1 MRWSLIS
8 VRLIAA
14 ISLLGLVT
22 SGALL
27 AALIS
32 FDDMRE
38 GYDRIATRTVPQLI
52 LASRIGQTAQAIA
65 STAPALSSVTT
76 AFQKQ
81 AVNHRISD
89 QVTLLDGFLEELG
102 AYADMNKDVALL
114 IVEIRT
120 SRDALVENLTELD
133 KTVQTRIQLE
143 ERVGKSYSDAR
154 NVLERLQELHLEV
167 LDWGRVQNKGDDA
180 IRLTVDWFGPMQR
193 VMASILAIPTI
204 TADTLVEIAYDAS
217 RETIDQ
223 IPDPASLIASDDDAA
238 FLKTA
243 ESLANDANWLL
254 DGERGIFNLAR
265 KRLSMLWRQ
274 EGLLS
279 ANKLLANRFVGSVAD
294 LTLSLREDTLADSLT
309 FADIAQSRWT
319 LLISVM
325 VFSLSA
331 VILLSIYAR
340 YQIVK
345 RLTALRQAL
354 IARVGGRSEPIPTAG
369 ADEIADIGQAAVF
382 FTEALVERE
391 KRLRIAKEEAET
403 LARQADAANRSKSL
417 FLANMSH
424 ELRTPLNA
432 IIGFSELI
440 STGYGNPT
448 RSAEYATDINES
460 GRHLLEII
468 NQLLDYS
475 KVEAGERELVIRP
488 LDIAQEFGILRKLV
502 QIQLQRRNLDL
513 VTEIP
518 DNATLL
524 ADRVAFRQILLNLL
538 SNACKFAFEETAIR
552 VTATLNG
559 PLVELR
565 VIDKGIG
572 IAPDH
577 MERVMQPFHQESG
590 GYDSNTGG
598 TGLGLAIVES
608 LMGLQNGTIRLESE
622 KNVGTTVILT
632 FPRHADAHLREATAE
647 DAIISAGD

>member
-27 AALIS
+27 AALVS

-81 AVNHRISD
+81 AVNHRIAD

-102 AYADMNKDVALL
+102 TYADMNQDVALL
-114 IVEIRT
+114 IVEIRN

-133 KTVQTRIQLE
+133 ETVQTRIQLE

-154 NVLERLQELHLEV
+154 SVLERLQELHLEV
-167 LDWGRVQNKGDDA
+167 LDWGRAQNKSDDA
-180 IRLTVDWFGPMQR
+180 MRLTIDWFGPIQR

-204 TADTLVEIAYDAS
+204 TADTLVEISYDAS
-217 RETIDQ
+217 RETIDR
-223 IPDPASLIASDDDAA
+223 IPDPTSLIASDAA

-243 ESLANDANWLL
+243 EGLAYDANWLL

-331 VILLSIYAR
+331 VILLSVYAR

-518 DNATLL
+518 DGATLL

-538 SNACKFAFEETAIR
+538 SNACKFAFENTAIR

-559 PLVELR
+559 PSVELR
-565 VIDKGIG
+565 VIDRGIG

-577 MERVMQPFHQESG
+577 LERVMQPFHQESG

-608 LMGLQNGTIRLESE
+608 LMSLQTGTIRLESE
-622 KNVGTTVILT
+622 KDIGTTVILT
-632 FPRHADAHLREATAE
+632 FPRHADAHLREATTE
-647 DAIISAGD
+647 DAVTSASD